1 MNKLP
6 QALVSAP
13 AKEADDTNAHNAH
26 NAHNEHAPAVNSSVE
41 YINNNVVRTDEPAKI
56 TDVVFF
62 GIVKGW

>member
-1 MNKLP
+1 MNKLH

-13 AKEADDTNAHNAH
+13 AKEADDTNAH

-41 YINNNVVRTDEPAKI
+41 YINNNVVRTDEPTKL
-56 TDVVFF
+56 TDMVLF